1 MSQENVESFERAV
14 EAINRGD
21 VEAVLEELD
30 PAVEFH
36 AVLEELLGG
45 EGRVYRGHAGYRDFI
60 RDFGDAFAEVHWE
73 FSDIRDLGDRLLAI
87 GSFRARG
94 DSGAS
99 AEEAS
104 RRGGRLR
111 ERSYDT
117 RAVHPRSGGSPRSR
131 RGCREAMSAGECSIN
146 SMKMIQAFRPPDVPG
161 VLRLMDPEIE
171 FEHRLETSTGAPLA
185 AGCGGVRRRCPEYFD
200 ASRLVP

>member
-60 RDFGDAFAEVHWE
+60 RDFDEAFAEVHWE

-94 DSGAS
+94 HSGAS
-99 AEEAS
+99 AEEAV
-104 RRGGRLR
+104 GVVVDYGNGLM
-111 ERSYDT
+111 T
-117 RAVHPRSGGSPRSR
+117 RVWSTLDPA
-131 RGCREAMSAGECSIN
+131 EA
-146 SMKMIQAFRPPDVPG
+146 
-161 VLRLMDPEIE
+161 
-171 FEHRLETSTGAPLA
+171 LEA
-185 AGCGGVRRRCPEYFD
+185 AGLSE
-200 ASRLVP
+200 